1 MVMEKS
7 ISLQNSI
14 GMLELEAGAS
24 YDVRS
29 DVLCSIGTEKAGAIA
44 ATLCGG
50 TSTCIAIISEK
61 EGSVN

>member
-14 GMLELEAGAS
+14 GMLELEAGIS

-29 DVLCSIGTEKAGAIA
+29 DVLCGIGTEKSGPIA
-44 ATLCGG
+44 ARLCGG